1 MRYQLLKTSPYL
13 GGQIRWD
20 IPMYYHYDNGVH
32 MMDTPELHI
41 VPLDDNITFN
51 EGNSRETF
59 NYSHLENIKHLFSE
73 IGDAFYSAEGEWNG
87 NHWLYNNGDI
97 VDPYSH
103 IYNMGARRTRF
114 TRYDKQFSYLC
125 PLWISEETDPKLF
138 EFEFSIKVS
147 GEERDHIVRRV
158 LGLSDNICNYMAEYL
173 NKSARYKTP
182 DPSAPD
188 PGYQGVNDDL
198 LSIKFD
204 PDYAFI
210 TGVQADKGRYATN
223 NISYMIRDILH
234 REIPMIE
241 FDNMLLSK
249 FRESNMVAQQ
259 LINLNFLFNM
269 EDISYVLKES
279 LVGKHITVAL
289 RVMYDGKYLPLKDFY
304 TNYSK
309 IPVYRVDRSTINHS
323 KNVCEYIGD
332 NMIVDYMYTNKFT
345 QPIFHWAMVENPTYI
360 YNFYDGFA
368 PVFKNGDDFQRV
380 EGRYYDQADISQ
392 ENHNVYNSAAS
403 WCKLMDS
410 TGLTGMA
417 VILYNDLVVNDPDHY
432 SSQLFM
438 NFDTGVAYL
447 NNNRYDLTKLDLDTY
462 GDDGGIKKLPPIYLY
477 SMIKDVAE
485 VSCSDTGT
493 DPTLNAS
500 MVINIIRDADNHEN
514 DKIIIR
520 FDSDD
525 IVYSTYRR
533 YSLLMQAVLDN
544 ISNPFHIGDSTYID
558 DDGRKFGIYTANGNP
573 LTNGTKEYSIVKF
586 LIDLFDTW
594 IPPYRINFTR
604 GTITDTVEPFD
615 DYHPLECNMYKYNTH
630 NGYVLRY
637 TGGLCP
643 FFVDPTDENYKNVV
657 YRYKQWSDITTPE
670 VQKYNE
676 FLKTNML
683 PEYPSIGYYSLDE
696 EDDTMEKP
704 SWYTE
709 HGWLWDVAWKND
721 GCIYILPEQYT
732 VTTEPK
738 PVMSH
743 IQDSVELENWEES
756 EIWTLLYNHI
766 DELGIPVVNS
776 TWMKHKIKELYT
788 IAYNFNYASDTDVEH
803 IVYHVKFD
811 LR

>member
-20 IPMYYHYDNGVH
+20 IPMFYHYDNGVH
-32 MMDTPELHI
+32 VMDTPELHI

-51 EGNSRETF
+51 EGNSRNTF
-59 NYSHLENIKHLFSE
+59 KYSHLENIKHLFGE
-73 IGDAFYSAEGEWNG
+73 IGDAFYSAEGEWSG

-97 VDPYSH
+97 LDPYSH
-103 IYNMGARRTRF
+103 TYNMGARRTRF
-114 TRYDKQFSYLC
+114 KRYDKQFSYLC
-125 PLWISEETDPKLF
+125 PLWISEETNPRLF

-158 LGLSDNICNYMAEYL
+158 LGLSDNICNYMADYL
-173 NKSARYKTP
+173 NKSARYKEP

-223 NISYMIRDILH
+223 DISYMIRDLLH

-279 LVGKHITVAL
+279 LLGKHITVAL
-289 RVMYDGKYLPLKDFY
+289 RVKYDGQYLPLKDFY

-309 IPVYRVDRSTINHS
+309 IPVYRMDRSTINFS
-323 KNVCEYIGD
+323 KNVCDYIGD
-332 NMIVDYMYTNKFT
+332 NTIIDYMYTNKFT
-345 QPIFHWAMVENPTYI
+345 QPIFHWAMAENPTYI

-368 PVFKNGDDFQRV
+368 PVFKNDDEFFRV
-380 EGRYYDQADISQ
+380 EGHYYDQADISQ

-410 TGLTGMA
+410 IGLTGVTIMT
-417 VILYNDLVVNDPDHY
+417 YNDQVINDPDHY

-438 NFDTGVAYL
+438 NFNTGVAYL
-447 NNNRYDLTKLDLDTY
+447 NNNRYDLTKLNLDAY
-462 GDDGGIKKLPPIYLY
+462 GVKNLPPIYLY
-477 SMIKDVAE
+477 TMIKDVNE
-485 VSCSDTGT
+485 VSCSDVGT
-493 DPTLNAS
+493 DPQLNAS
-500 MVINIIRDADNHEN
+500 MIINMMD
-514 DKIIIR
+514 DKIVIR
-520 FDSDD
+520 FDNDN
-525 IVYSTYRR
+525 IVFSTYRR
-533 YSLLMQAVLDN
+533 YSILMQAVLDN
-544 ISNPFHIGDSTYID
+544 GLDLIYTD
-558 DDGRKFGIYTANGNP
+558 DDGRKFGIYMVDGNP
-573 LTNGTKEYSIVKF
+573 PDTGQPYQLIKF

-604 GTITDTVEPFD
+604 STLTDTVEPFD
-615 DYHPLECNMYKYNTH
+615 IYHPLECNMYKYNAH

-643 FFVDPTDENYKNVV
+643 FFVDPTDTDYKNVV
-657 YRYKQWSDITTPE
+657 YRYKQWGDITTPE
-670 VQKYNE
+670 VQKYND
-676 FLKTNML
+676 FLKTGML
-683 PEYPSIGYYSLDE
+683 PEYPSIGYYSFDE
-696 EDDTMEKP
+696 EDDTVERP
-704 SWYTE
+704 LWYND
-709 HGWLWDVAWKND
+709 WPWDIVWKND
-721 GCIYILPEQYT
+721 GHIYVLPEQYM
-732 VTTEPK
+732 VTTDPK
-738 PVMSH
+738 PA
-743 IQDSVELENWEES
+743 IPYNEKNEELEMWE
-756 EIWTLLYNHI
+756 LLYNHI
-766 DELGIPVVNS
+766 TEIGIPVTT
-776 TWMKHKIKELYT
+776 TWMKHKLKEIYT
-788 IAYNFNYASDTDVEH
+788 IKYNFEYASETDVDN
-803 IVYHVKFD
+803 IIYHVRFD